1 MVRGLYTAATGMVNQ
16 MNRMD
21 VITNNLANSATTAY
35 KKEGATSQAFR
46 EMMTIKINDS
56 SVNYVHQPIGRM
68 SLGVKIGETY
78 TDYGTGNLQETERP
92 FDLALGGK
100 GFFAIS
106 YSDGNGNESVR
117 YTRDGSF
124 TINSEGVLMTKDGD
138 FVLDESGGLITI
150 PNGTEVSIDEFGVI
164 EADGMEI
171 ARLQITDFED
181 YDYLK
186 KFGENM
192 YIAID
197 GATQTAA
204 EGKVYQGYLESSNVN
219 VVSEMVDMIATSRD
233 YESNQ
238 KVIQAIDSTLEK
250 AVNLGRL

>member
-35 KKEGATSQAFR
+35 KKEGATSQAFKD
-46 EMMTIKINDS
+46 MMAIKINDS
-56 SVNYVHQPIGRM
+56 SVNYIHQPIGPM

-78 TDYGTGNLQETERP
+78 TDYGIGNLQETGNT

-106 YSDGNGNESVR
+106 YSERNGNESVR

-164 EADGMEI
+164 EADGMEV

-197 GATQTAA
+197 GATQIEA
-204 EGKVYQGYLESSNVN
+204 ERKVYQGYLESSNVN

-238 KVIQAIDSTLEK
+238 KVIQAIDSTLER
-250 AVNLGRL
+250 AVNLGKL